1 MVGDINWAF
10 LRVHYLF
17 LMSYIDWAVLL
28 ITIFAIVGYGVY
40 KSRGAQSM
48 QAYLLGNQSMP
59 WYTVC
64 LSVMATQASAI
75 TFLSAPGLAYT
86 SGMSFVQFY
95 FGLPLAMIVLCI
107 TFVPIFHR
115 LKVYTA
121 YEYLEQRFDLNT
133 RALTA
138 FLFLIQRGLSTGITI
153 YAPSIILSTIL
164 DIDTVY
170 TTLFIGGLVVFY
182 TVYGGTKAVSYTQ
195 LLQMSIIFCG
205 LFAAGVMVVHL
216 LPGNVGFGKAISIAG
231 KMGRTNV
238 IDFGIDFK
246 NPYTV
251 WTGLIGGFFLQ
262 LSYFGTDQSQVGRYL
277 TGASVNQS
285 RLGLL
290 MNGLVKIPMQFLI
303 LLIGVLVFTFYQY
316 EKAPLFFNSYELNKL
331 EKSEHRAE
339 LQEIKVKYDQV
350 FESKKQEV
358 IKLDQALDQNNK
370 QQIDIQRIA
379 VKKADEQSQQIRKEL
394 TDLMLKND
402 KKASI
407 NDNNYIFLSFV
418 TQYLPKG
425 LIGLLIAIIF
435 LASMGSTASALN
447 SLAST
452 SVVDIYK
459 RMVNTEAN
467 DEQYVKASR
476 WATFIWGGVCIAM
489 ALYTSKIGNLLE
501 AVNIL
506 GSFIYGTILGVFV
519 VAFYFKRV
527 GGKAVFYAA
536 IFTEAIVCVLGFGDM
551 VAYLWLNLIGCVLV
565 VIFSMTFQSIWPKKT
580 LANPDKITT

>member
-1 MVGDINWAF
+1 
-10 LRVHYLF
+10 
-17 LMSYIDWAVLL
+17 MSNIDWAVLM
-28 ITIFAIVGYGVY
+28 ITLLAIVGYGVY
-40 KSRGAQSM
+40 KSSGKQSM

-75 TFLSAPGLAYT
+75 TFLSAPGLAYS

-107 TFVPIFHR
+107 AFVPIFHR

-164 DIDTVY
+164 NIDTTI
-170 TTLFIGGLVVFY
+170 TTLFIGSLVIFY

-205 LFAAGVMVVHL
+205 MFAAGIMVVHL
-216 LPGNVGFGKAISIAG
+216 LPGSVGFSKAIAIAG
-231 KMGRTNV
+231 KMGRTNA
-238 IDFGIDFK
+238 IDFTFDWK

-251 WTGLIGGFFLQ
+251 WSGLIGGFFLQ

-277 TGASVNQS
+277 TGASVGQS

-316 EKAPLFFNSYELNKL
+316 NKAPIFFNSYELKQLENSPYKAELNQIQAAYTTAFEAKKIQVNKL
-331 EKSEHRAE
+331 D
-339 LQEIKVKYDQV
+339 V
-350 FESKKQEV
+350 
-358 IKLDQALDQNNK
+358 ALTKNDEALINQ
-370 QQIDIQRIA
+370 QRIA
-379 VKKADEQSQQIRKEL
+379 VKKADEDTKNIRKQL
-394 TDLMLKND
+394 TDLMVKNNE
-402 KKASI
+402 KANI

-452 SVVDIYK
+452 SVIDIYK
-459 RMVNTEAN
+459 RLINKNAT
-467 DEQYVKASR
+467 DQQYVKASR
-476 WATFIWGGVCIAM
+476 WSTVLWGIVCIIM
-489 ALYTSKIGNLLE
+489 ALFASKIGNLIE

-519 VAFYFKRV
+519 VAFYCKQV
-527 GGKAVFYAA
+527 KGKAVFYAA
-536 IFTEAIVCVLGFGDM
+536 VLAEAIVCFCGYKEY
-551 VAYLWLNLIGCVLV
+551 VAYLWLNVIGCLLVIVLALV
-565 VIFSMTFQSIWPKKT
+565 FQIFGHKKT
-580 LANPDKITT
+580 VPTKVETV

>member
-1 MVGDINWAF
+1 
-10 LRVHYLF
+10 
-17 LMSYIDWAVLL
+17 MSNLDWGVL
-28 ITIFAIVGYGVY
+28 IFTLVVIVVYGIY
-40 KSRGAQSM
+40 KSRGAQNING
-48 QAYLLGNQSMP
+48 YLLGNQSLP
-59 WYTVC
+59 WYSVC

-75 TFLSAPGLAYT
+75 TFLSAPGLAYST
-86 SGMSFVQFY
+86 GMGFVQFY

-164 DIDTVY
+164 NINTTY
-170 TTLFIGGLVVFY
+170 TTICIGGIVVAY

-195 LLQMSIIFCG
+195 MLQMTIIFCG
-205 LFAAGVMVVHL
+205 LFVAGILVVHL
-216 LPGNVGFGKAISIAG
+216 LPGGVGFSKAISIAG
-231 KMGRTNV
+231 KMGRTNA
-238 IDFGIDFK
+238 IDFK
-246 NPYTV
+246 FDWNNPYTV
-251 WTGLIGGFFLQ
+251 WSGLIGGFFLQ

-277 TGASVNQS
+277 TGASVSES

-316 EKAPLFFNSYELNKL
+316 NRPPVFFNSFELNKL
-331 EKSEHRAE
+331 EQSSYNPQ
-339 LQEIKVKYDQV
+339 LKVLEKKYDKAFQEKQV
-350 FESKKQEV
+350 EV
-358 IKLDQALDQNNK
+358 NKLNAALDREDQAVIDQ
-370 QQIDIQRIA
+370 QRIA
-379 VKKADEQSQQIRKEL
+379 LKIADEQTKTVRKEV

-402 KKASI
+402 KGADI

-418 TQYLPKG
+418 TKYLPKG

-452 SVVDIYK
+452 SVIDIYK
-459 RMVNTEAN
+459 RLINKEAS
-467 DEQYVKASR
+467 DEKYLKASR
-476 WATFIWGGVCIAM
+476 WSTVIWGVVCIAM
-489 ALYTSKIGNLLE
+489 ALYASKIGNLIE

-506 GSFIYGTILGVFV
+506 GSYIYGTILGVFL
-519 VAFYFKRV
+519 VAFYVKQV

-536 IFTEAIVCVLGFGDM
+536 ILTEIVVCICGYQKV
-551 VAYLWLNLIGCVLV
+551 VAYLWLNVIGCLLV
-565 VIFSMTFQSIWPKKT
+565 VLLAYIIQQFFKKKT
-580 LANPDKITT
+580 AAV